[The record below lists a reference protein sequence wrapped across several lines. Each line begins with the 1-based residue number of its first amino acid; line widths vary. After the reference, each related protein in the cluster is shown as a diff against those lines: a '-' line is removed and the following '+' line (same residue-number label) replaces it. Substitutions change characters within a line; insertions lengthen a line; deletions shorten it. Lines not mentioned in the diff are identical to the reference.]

1 MRQSGWWRRAVPVL
15 ALAVG
20 LAGIAG
26 CSEDGDQQGG
36 GSSSGPTK
44 SLDDQF
50 SVLGALQQL
59 PTAGVDLDKA
69 TIAMADLDAATEIG
83 GVERPE
89 DGSRE
94 AFAAWVNPITGA
106 EPNDVFVPLG
116 MSFNFPVASPS
127 EFADVAGWSVID
139 VASFAEIAAPPYQ
152 FAVVTGL
159 EDDALA
165 DSLIDSG
172 DGIRSSAE
180 GEDFN
185 HDLTNRSGVDQIG
198 RPIRF
203 LQQGDMVGFGTS
215 TDLVKGWADNSATVA
230 DDDSFAEVAAALDG
244 AEVVSAALTRVSGG
258 GLADALGGQG
268 ASPDQIEALEEE
280 TEDLIP
286 DAPFDVIGIGWD
298 AEGQVHV
305 AYHFE
310 DIAAAQASADVLEK
324 TWSEGTTVTRQPM
337 SEMVTVEGVDTE
349 GAVVVV
355 TVTPAE
361 QRAGFLYQMMERRE
375 LVFVS
380 N

>member
-1 MRQSGWWRRAVPVL
+1 MRRSRLWRGVVPAAVL
-15 ALAVG
+15 AVA
-20 LAGIAG
+20 LAGVSG
-26 CSEDGDQQGG
+26 C
-36 GSSSGPTK
+36 GSS
-44 SLDDQF
+44 DDDDGGRTTGEADAFAEEF
-50 SVLGALQQL
+50 SVLGALHEL
-59 PTAGVDLDKA
+59 PTAGVDLDEA
-69 TIAMADLDAATEIG
+69 MISMADLDAATEAG
-83 GVERPE
+83 DVERPE

-94 AFAAWVNPITGA
+94 AFAAWMNPITGV
-106 EPNDVFVPLG
+106 EPNDVFVPLA
-116 MSFNFPVASPS
+116 MSFNVPAASPDD
-127 EFADVAGWSVID
+127 FAEVAGWSVNE

-165 DSLIDSG
+165 DSLVDSG

-180 GEDFN
+180 GD
-185 HDLTNRSGVDQIG
+185 DLQPDLANVSGVDKLG

-215 TDLVKGWADNSATVA
+215 TELVKGWADNSATAA

-244 AEVVSAALTRVSGG
+244 AEVVSATLTHVSGG
-258 GLADALGGQG
+258 GLAAALGGQG
-268 ASPDQIEALEEE
+268 ASPEQIEALEEE
-280 TEDLIP
+280 AGDLIP

-298 AEGQVHV
+298 AEGEVHV

-310 DIAAAQASADVLEK
+310 DSAAAQESADVLEK
-324 TWSEGTTVTRQPM
+324 TWSEGTTMTRQPM
-337 SEMVTVEGVDTE
+337 SEVVTVEGVDTE

-355 TVTPAE
+355 SVTPAE
-361 QRAGFLYQMMERRE
+361 QRAGFLHQMMQRRE